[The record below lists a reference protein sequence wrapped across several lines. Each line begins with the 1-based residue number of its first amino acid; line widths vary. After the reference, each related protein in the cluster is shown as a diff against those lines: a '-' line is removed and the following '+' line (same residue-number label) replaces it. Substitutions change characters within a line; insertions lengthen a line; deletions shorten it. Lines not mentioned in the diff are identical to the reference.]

1 MFSITGLTIYKGCRH
16 TKNLKARTYSFGK
29 NIYQDFYGLNIDI
42 HAIVGMNGSG
52 KSSLLDM
59 TFRLINNFGA
69 LLYRDE
75 PRNAADEL
83 NYVRGIHADLCYEKT
98 DQKTRSIVKGV
109 LCCRGNSMWL
119 EYGDILYW
127 LSDERIQ
134 EKYPE
139 QDAILMQEKMEEWSS
154 RNFITYRSDDKGLQA
169 EIANHFFYTVA
180 TNYSM
185 LGFVD
190 MDYAD
195 EESLVY
201 RLPDGTKDIK
211 KNQHLK
217 QWYFTRNWI
226 GSLFHKNDGYMCPIV
241 LNPYRDEGQLD
252 MSNETGLTISRLTS
266 LLIREDGKSA
276 ILENYCLDEIKY
288 TLNKDFYLT
297 FKKGQEKKLDL
308 GEMWEEVRSLYKQEN
323 TYVYHI
329 LKNLGIEIGDK
340 PSNITLFSCL
350 YLVYKVLHIAG
361 TYPSYHYYKKLGN
374 VNNTF
379 KKIPKAHVKL
389 VENLVKQV
397 MSHHSHIEQKV
408 QQTLQFLKTIYAVKE
423 KRKNVNFD
431 WMELPFEYEGY
442 RDFMEYE
449 QQYERLE
456 DLSLRLP
463 PPIFNQQIF
472 LKKQVQENGEKVW
485 KKEIPFSHLSSGEKQ
500 LIYQLT
506 TIVYH
511 ILNIKS
517 VSTDNIRY
525 HDINIVLDE
534 IEVCFHPDYQR
545 KFIHRLLAL
554 LTGLGLNKNFGIHIW
569 LTTHSPFVLS
579 DIPASQIL
587 YLENGD
593 VLTGQRLRDIPNPFA
608 SNVSEILHQSF
619 FLSQGFIGEFAR
631 DRILSLTRYLKG
643 SKEDKQFWENV
654 DIEGFIDGISEPF
667 IKNQLELLNA
677 QRTR

>member
-1 MFSITGLTIYKGCRH
+1 MFSITSLTIYRGCRY
-16 TKNLKARTYSFGK
+16 TKNLKAKTYSFGK
-29 NIYQDFYGLNIDI
+29 NEYQDFYGKNIEI

-83 NYVRGIHADLCYEKT
+83 NYVRGIHADLSYEKT
-98 DQKTRSIVKGV
+98 DRGTGLVVKGM

-119 EYGDILYW
+119 EYGDCLYW

-134 EKYPE
+134 ELFPE
-139 QDAILMQEKMEEWSS
+139 QDAILMKEKKEEWSGQ
-154 RNFITYRSDDKGLQA
+154 NFYEYRTDDKGMQA
-169 EIANHFFYTVA
+169 EIAEHFFYTVA

-201 RLPDGTKDIK
+201 RLPEGIKDNK

-217 QWYFTRNWI
+217 QWNFTRNWI

-241 LNPYRDEGQLD
+241 LNPYRDGGQLD
-252 MSNETGLTISRLTS
+252 MGNEAGLTVSRLAS
-266 LLIREDGKSA
+266 LLISEADESS
-276 ILENYCLDEIKY
+276 ILEDYRLDEIRY
-288 TLNKDFYLT
+288 TLNRDFYLT

-308 GEMWEEVRSLYKQEN
+308 GEMWEEMHYLYHQKN

-329 LKNLGIEIGDK
+329 LKNLGIELGEKSSKIV
-340 PSNITLFSCL
+340 LFACL

-361 TYPSYHYYKKLGN
+361 TYPSYHEYKKLGN
-374 VNNTF
+374 VNYTF
-379 KKIPKAHVKL
+379 KMIPQAHVKP

-397 MSHHSHIEQKV
+397 LSHHSHIEQKV
-408 QQTLQFLKTIYAVKE
+408 QQTLRFLKGIKAVKE
-423 KRKNVNFD
+423 KQPNVKFD

-442 RDFMEYE
+442 RDFMEYGNSF
-449 QQYERLE
+449 ERLE
-456 DLSLRLP
+456 DLALRLP

-472 LKKQVQENGEKVW
+472 LKKQVEEKGEKVW

-506 TIVYH
+506 TLVYH

-517 VSTDNIRY
+517 VSPGNIRY

-545 KFIHRLLAL
+545 KFVNRLLTL
-554 LTGLGLNKNFGIHIW
+554 ITKLRLNEDFGIHIW

-593 VLTGQRLRDIPNPFA
+593 VLTKTRLREMPSPFA

-619 FLSQGFIGEFAR
+619 FLNHGFIGEFAR

-643 SKEDKQFWENV
+643 NKEDEKFWEYIN
-654 DIEGFIDGISEPF
+654 IESFIEEISEPF
-667 IKNQLELLNA
+667 IKNQLEMLNA